1 MTCRDCGR
9 EIAENSVYCNW
20 CGAKQLRKRR
30 RKRDEIKV
38 PAPTQMPSGSWRIV
52 LRAEGVSVT
61 EPTRERCL
69 ARARAIRAGFL
80 EQQKAAAARGLT
92 LREAIDKHIAKRRPR
107 PLSPSTV
114 RGYETIKAHRFP
126 GKIDQ
131 PLADLSDWQDELA
144 DASETLSPKTVSNA
158 WGLVTTVM
166 RENGVAVP
174 RVVLPEKDP
183 LVETPWLTPTEIL
196 RFLPAIK
203 GTGFEVGALLA
214 LHSLRRSEIFALTWD
229 HIDLERQRI
238 TVAGSVVPDRDGE
251 FVRRAENKSA
261 HSRRVVRIV
270 IPRLAEE
277 LARRK
282 AEDLPICD
290 CTIQSLYNGINLV
303 CKKAGLPECGVHGL
317 RRSFVSLGYHLR
329 MSELEVQEIGGWNDA
344 KTVHKHYLRLAQE
357 DRINAENKLDEFYR
371 TSGKAAEM
379 HTDLHTPEKDAEI

>member
-1 MTCRDCGR
+1 MICRSCGR
-9 EIAENSVYCNW
+9 EIAENSIYCSW
-20 CGAKQLRKRR
+20 CGEKQLRE
-30 RKRDEIKV
+30 RKKKSEIKV
-38 PAPTQMPSGSWRIV
+38 PAPTKLPSGSWRIV
-52 LRAEGVSVT
+52 LRPEHESVT
-61 EPTRERCL
+61 EPTRELCL

-80 EQQKAAAARGLT
+80 EQKKEATARGLT

-107 PLSPSTV
+107 PLSPSTI

-131 PLADLSDWQDELA
+131 PLADVSDWQDELA
-144 DASETLSPKTVSNA
+144 DASETLAPKTISNA

-174 RVVLPEKDP
+174 AVVLPEKDP
-183 LVETPWLTPTEIL
+183 LIETPWLTPSEIL

-203 GTGFEVGALLA
+203 GTRFEVGALLA

-229 HIDLERQRI
+229 HIDLDLQRI
-238 TVAGSVVPDRDGE
+238 TVSGSVVPNKDGE
-251 FVRRAENKSA
+251 FVQRAENKSA
-261 HSRRVVRIV
+261 RSRRVVRIV

-282 AEDLPICD
+282 AEDLPILD
-290 CTIQSLYNGINLV
+290 CTIQSLYGGINLV
-303 CKKAGLPECGVHGL
+303 CRKAGLPECGVHGL

-344 KTVHKHYLRLAQE
+344 QTVHKHYLRLAQE
-357 DRINAENKLDEFYR
+357 DRLNAENKLDEFYR
-371 TSGKAAEM
+371 TGGKSEEM
-379 HTDLHTPEKDAEI
+379 HTGMHTPEKDAEI